1 MEPISAQHLNEK
13 LKKEKT
19 FEICGMA
26 FRIRKVPLLL
36 LADETDDLWQTAR
49 ESRDVLIE
57 KIRSLISSPSLPRM
71 KRVLTAGVIQPRLSF
86 QYEEGTVCVDLVL
99 ADHQL
104 SAGLFIEI
112 VNFSLEAGDTQSGDT
127 HSGDTRSGEES
138 R

>member
-1 MEPISAQHLNEK
+1 MEPVTAQALSEK

-19 FEICGMA
+19 VEICGMA
-26 FRIRKVPLLL
+26 FRIRKAPLLL

-49 ESRDVLIE
+49 QSREAIAE
-57 KIRSLISSPSLPRM
+57 KIKFLISSPSLPRM
-71 KRVLTAGVIQPRLSF
+71 RRVLMAGMIEPRLSL
-86 QYEEGTVCVDLVL
+86 QHEEGAVCVDLVL

-112 VNFSLEAGDTQSGDT
+112 VTFSLETGET
-127 HSGDTRSGEES
+127 HPGDTRSGEEP

>member
-1 MEPISAQHLNEK
+1 METITAQALSEK

-19 FEICGMA
+19 VEVCGMA
-26 FRIRKVPLLL
+26 FRIRKAPLLL

-49 ESRDVLIE
+49 QSREAVAK
-57 KIRSLISSPSLPRM
+57 KIKFLISSPSLPRM
-71 KRVLTAGVIQPRLSF
+71 RRVLMAGMIEPRLSL
-86 QYEEGTVCVDLVL
+86 QHEDGTVCVDLIL

-112 VNFSLEAGDTQSGDT
+112 VTFSLEAGDTQL
-127 HSGDTRSGEES
+127 GEGP